1 MQIPTINPKK
11 TSEEAKVPQK
21 TAKRR
26 KAKTA
31 TSREARLAKITAIA
45 VAAAAL
51 CVIIAIGMAI
61 TTQSH
66 MTLAHENMVAVAV
79 AKGDVQ
85 SGEQMK
91 LGDTYEFVE
100 VPKAYLP
107 EGKFTKD
114 AANDIEG
121 HLSGANL
128 PSGTIV
134 TRSLLVD
141 MPGAVTNLS
150 MELSGGNV
158 AITVSADAEVGL
170 ASLIV
175 PGDTVNVISYETGDR
190 IASNLKVRACGSS
203 LSNNG
208 KDYSTVTLEASERD
222 ASAITAAQSSG
233 GIRLVLLSAADAN
246 GGR

>member
-1 MQIPTINPKK
+1 MQIPSIKPKK
-11 TSEEAKVPQK
+11 TGEAPMPQK

-26 KAKTA
+26 KAAA
-31 TSREARLAKITAIA
+31 TSAEARNAKITAVS

-51 CVIIAIGMAI
+51 CAIIAIGMAV
-61 TTQSH
+61 TTQGH
-66 MTLAHENMVAVAV
+66 MSLAHENMVSVAV

-85 SGEQMK
+85 SGKQMK

-107 EGKFTKD
+107 EGNFTQDNADK
-114 AANDIEG
+114 IEG

-128 PSGTIV
+128 PSGTII
-134 TRSLLVD
+134 TKSLLVA

-150 MELSGGNV
+150 MELEGGNV

-175 PGDTVNVISYETGDR
+175 PGDTVNVISYETGDK

-203 LSNNG
+203 LSNSG

-222 ASAITAAQSSG
+222 ASAITSAQSSG
-233 GIRLVLLSAADAN
+233 GIRLVLLSAADGN